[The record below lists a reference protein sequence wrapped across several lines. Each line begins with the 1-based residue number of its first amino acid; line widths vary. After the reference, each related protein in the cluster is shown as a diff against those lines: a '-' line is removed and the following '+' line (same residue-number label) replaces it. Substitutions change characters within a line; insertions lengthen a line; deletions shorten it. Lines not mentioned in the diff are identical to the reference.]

1 MAKTVGMF
9 SYVLGVVL
17 VIGGLVTWF
26 MVGSMLADQRIT
38 TPEGA
43 CLEGR
48 TVSGPLTAYCTA
60 LKIGANALDATGG
73 KTYAELDREDPLR
86 QVAASASFLQASL
99 FTSVV
104 SFGVAAMGVIIGVL
118 FILLGGAVNNFHSRM
133 EGMEARGAPSV

>member
-9 SYVLGVVL
+9 SYVFGVVL

-26 MVGSMLADQRIT
+26 MVGSMLSDQRIT

-118 FILLGGAVNNFHSRM
+118 FILLGGAVNNFQSRL
-133 EGMEARGAPSV
+133 EGMEARGAPGV